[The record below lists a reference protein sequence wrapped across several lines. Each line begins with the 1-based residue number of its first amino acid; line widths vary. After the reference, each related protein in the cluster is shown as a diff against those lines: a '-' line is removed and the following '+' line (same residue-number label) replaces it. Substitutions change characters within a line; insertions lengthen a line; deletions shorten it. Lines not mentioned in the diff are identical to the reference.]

1 MCQPCSTT
9 RSVIALSS
17 SIGVKSTRRLMK
29 LKRTPRTPASC
40 SRFNS
45 ASGTSR
51 RTVAIPRA
59 RPSLES
65 NASTIALLSAPWQVA
80 CTITLRSKPRR
91 SRNANNCA
99 LLASQGVYLRSGAYG
114 NSAPGPNTWQC
125 ASTAPR
131 GSAKLGLLGPSYQ
144 SSQPFVFS
152 NGPVTGLPT
161 SFKEP
166 SVDIFEPR
174 LFERLAHLVHVEAQ
188 HAGGELQALVALVGF
203 ARRSGL
209 GRLSRPFGRHD
220 DHSVIVG
227 DDRIARIDRSAG
239 ADDRNIDR
247 AQGRLHRSLGADALA
262 PYRKAHLGQSL
273 HVAHAGVDDEG
284 LGAARHEARGQEI
297 AEIAV
302 GALGR
307 DRRNDDVARL
317 DLLGDNVHH
326 PIVAGVQE
334 NRDRRAGDERARKDR
349 PHIGLHQPDAPHRL
363 MHGRDA
369 ITS

>member
-80 CTITLRSKPRR
+80 CTTTLRSKPRR
-91 SRNANNCA
+91 SRKANNCA

-131 GSAKLGLLGPSYQ
+131 GSEKLGLLGPSYQ
-144 SSQPFVFS
+144 SSQPLVFS
-152 NGPVTGLPT
+152 NGPVTGLPASLT
-161 SFKEP
+161 LQALSI
-166 SVDIFEPR
+166 DILEAR
-174 LFERLAHLVHVEAQ
+174 LFERFAHLVHVETE
-188 HAGGELQALVALVGF
+188 HAGGEFGALVALVGL
-203 ARRSGL
+203 ARFRPLDG
-209 GRLSRPFGRHD
+209 LSRPFGWHD
-220 DHSVIVG
+220 DHPVIVG
-227 DDRIARIDRSAG
+227 DDRIAGVYRRAG
-239 ADDRNIDR
+239 ADNWNIDR
-247 AQGRLHRSLGADALA
+247 AQRRLHRALSAHALA
-262 PYRKAHLGQSL
+262 PDGKAHLGQSL
-273 HVAHAGVDDEG
+273 HVAHARVDDES
-284 LGAARHEARGQEI
+284 LGAAGHEARPQKI

-302 GALGR
+302 GAVG
-307 DRRNDDVARL
+307 
-317 DLLGDNVHH
+317 G
-326 PIVAGVQE
+326 
-334 NRDRRAGDERARKDR
+334 
-349 PHIGLHQPDAPHRL
+349 
-363 MHGRDA
+363 
-369 ITS
+369 